1 VPVGG
6 QREEK
11 KKTYCGRLSDMFEL
25 KHIKKKKENQ

>member
-6 QREEK
+6 QKKRK

-25 KHIKKKKENQ
+25 KSHQKEKENQ